1 MQLLPSTRP
10 TAADSQRSSKPAD
23 RLDRLFLSSY
33 LPRPALKHLCSSKSW
48 ASKHFTNGVTEELK
62 YPGSASVPVVYRPRC
77 IETGEVLFMK
87 GDIHFA
93 TGNQN
98 KLNEVAAFSGPT
110 VSALVSRQVASRA
123 CLEMNVLCIQVV
135 AILEAGRPLPWT
147 VKSADVDLPELQVH
161 PSYAYTA
168 SFCACN
174 NVFMPGRDCCKM
186 LFEYG
191 HHAAARFAA

>member
-10 TAADSQRSSKPAD
+10 RAANPQGSSKPAG
-23 RLDRLFLSSY
+23 RLSLSSS
-33 LPRPALKHLCSSKSW
+33 LPGPALKQLCLSKSC
-48 ASKHFTNGVTEELK
+48 ASKHFTNGVTEEFR

-98 KLNEVAAFSGPT
+98 KLNEVAAYSGPT
-110 VSALVSRQVASRA
+110 ILALISRA
-123 CLEMNVLCIQVV
+123 RASKACLRVTLPCIQVV

-147 VKSADVDLPELQVH
+147 VKSADVDLPELQV
-161 PSYAYTA
+161 A
-168 SFCACN
+168 SLDLNLCS
-174 NVFMPGRDCCKM
+174 
-186 LFEYG
+186 
-191 HHAAARFAA
+191 